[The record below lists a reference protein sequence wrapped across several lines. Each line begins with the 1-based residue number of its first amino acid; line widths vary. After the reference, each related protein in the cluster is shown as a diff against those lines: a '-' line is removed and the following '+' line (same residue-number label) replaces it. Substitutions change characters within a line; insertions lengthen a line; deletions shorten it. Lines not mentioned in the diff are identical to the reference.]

1 LTQED
6 TPQSLEIPK
15 ISTKNESW
23 RYSLNYEQENLLDN
37 GIQNTYQK
45 SNFEQKQTN
54 EDGEEAKEEEEIV
67 RRIDT
72 FSQIDGEKG
81 TLMSPT

>member
-1 LTQED
+1 
-6 TPQSLEIPK
+6 
-15 ISTKNESW
+15 
-23 RYSLNYEQENLLDN
+23 LDN

-54 EDGEEAKEEEEIV
+54 EDGEEAKEEEEEIV

-72 FSQIDGEKG
+72 FGQIDGEKG
-81 TLMSPT
+81 SLMSPT

>member
-1 LTQED
+1 M
-6 TPQSLEIPK
+6 
-15 ISTKNESW
+15 
-23 RYSLNYEQENLLDN
+23 DN

-72 FSQIDGEKG
+72 FSQIDGEKES
-81 TLMSPT
+81 LMSPT